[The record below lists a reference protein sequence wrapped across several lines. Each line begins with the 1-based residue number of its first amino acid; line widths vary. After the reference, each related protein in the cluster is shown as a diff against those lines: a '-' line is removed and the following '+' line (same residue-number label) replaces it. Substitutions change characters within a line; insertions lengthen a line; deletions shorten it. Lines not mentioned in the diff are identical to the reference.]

1 MGVPTGAEIP
11 IYAAA
16 NRTRTQQTRV
26 IVGLTE
32 PQWTASV
39 TESFGSALS
48 PANLMYSD
56 TMGGPPVT
64 SGGELLIRGYGG
76 PPFEWVKS
84 RRGWFPNDITKAF
97 KVEAVMSFP
106 VADPVYPMVFIVGS
120 IEHQFGNEYECA
132 TVVQQGSAI
141 TLSHGPGTIGR
152 IFVHGGGDIDV
163 FDQAHDTS
171 NHTLLVEW
179 DPDAAGGAGAEML
192 TVKWDGATVSET
204 SDVPLLAAAPVY
216 WQAGYIHPVQVED
229 PDVDPPVVI
238 EGLGSTGSPVT
249 LMKVASVTVSED
261 GNGYESAAWPG
272 WTTANAGGTTFDNSA
287 AGERVVIDGVTWAR
301 FPNAYIKKITCDG
314 PSREGVPALSLTLSN
329 LKSSAG
335 DTDRFQDTDAR
346 RWVGRPVIV
355 DTRMV
360 RDDGTTF
367 SAWKRLGVFIIHDY
381 SLSATELQLTGVNR
395 VLSRIDTPLAK
406 SWSDETP
413 DASADG
419 DDDAVN
425 TGFTFQQIIENVVD
439 LTDSLAGGPL
449 ATTDVQVWAPPAL
462 PRALD
467 NPGVSCQQ
475 WMLSLADRL
484 VQEVWVKHTTS
495 STGRYG
501 QLRWNLWTFGT
512 GTSAW
517 TFYGRGGASVSDI
530 VGTGPTLTQTGRGPG
545 QTFYRQDN
553 PLPGDFVTSIIDL
566 PLLAHFP
573 VGQSY
578 PENSGKLE
586 DSLSEQSSAG
596 VHPQFAFPDANGD
609 DVFGGIASFR
619 YRQERLSTRRIE
631 FDVVNHDWMEV
642 GDEIAIS
649 DPNGRGLTTAETWVI
664 SSVQYTWDAENR
676 LIGSISAHTSSL
688 RKATDVFA

>member
-1 MGVPTGAEIP
+1 MTAPTSEAA
-11 IYAAA
+11 IYQA
-16 NRTRTQQTRV
+16 RTRTQQTRV

-48 PANLMYSD
+48 PTNLMYSD

-97 KVEAVMSFP
+97 SVTAVISFP
-106 VADPVYPMVFIVGS
+106 VADPIYPQVFIVGS

-132 TVVQQGSAI
+132 TVVQEGSAI
-141 TLSHGPGTIGR
+141 TTSHGPGTIGR

-192 TVKWDGATVSET
+192 TVKWDGSTVSET
-204 SDVPLLAAAPVY
+204 SDVPLLAAAPTY
-216 WQAGYIHPVQVED
+216 WQAGFIHPVQVED
-229 PDVDPPVVI
+229 READPLVVV
-238 EGLGSTGSPVT
+238 EGLGAVGSPVT
-249 LMKVASVTVSED
+249 LMKVGSVTVSED
-261 GNGYESAAWPG
+261 GNGYESAAWPA
-272 WTTANAGGTTFDNSA
+272 WTSANAGGTTFDNSA
-287 AGERVVIDGVTWAR
+287 IGERVVIDGVTWAR
-301 FPNAYIKKITCDG
+301 FPNAYIKRMTCDG

-329 LKSSAG
+329 LQSSG
-335 DTDRFQDTDAR
+335 VDRFQDTDAR
-346 RWVGRPVIV
+346 KWVGRPVIV

-367 SAWKRLGVFIIHDY
+367 SAWKRLGMFTIHDY

-413 DASADG
+413 DASAEG

-425 TGFTFQQIIENVVD
+425 TGFTFTQIIENVVD

-449 ATTDVQVWAPPAL
+449 ATTDVQVYAPPTL

-475 WMLSLADRL
+475 WLLSLCDRL
-484 VQEVWVKHTTS
+484 VQECWVKHTTS

-501 QLRWNLWTFGT
+501 QLRVNLWTFGT

-530 VGTGPTLTQTGRGPG
+530 VGTGPTLSQTGRGPD

-553 PLPGDFVTSIIDL
+553 PLPDDFVHSIIDL

-573 VGQSY
+573 VGQG
-578 PENSGKLE
+578 NGKLE

-596 VHPQFAFPDANGD
+596 VHPQIAFPDSNGD
-609 DVFGGIASFR
+609 DVFGGIANFR
-619 YRQERLSTRRIE
+619 YKQEWQSLRRVK
-631 FDVVNHDWMEV
+631 FDVINHDWMDV

-664 SSVQYTWDAENR
+664 SSVQYTWDNQNR
-676 LIGSISAHTSSL
+676 LIGSISATTQSI
-688 RKATDVFA
+688 RKASDVFA